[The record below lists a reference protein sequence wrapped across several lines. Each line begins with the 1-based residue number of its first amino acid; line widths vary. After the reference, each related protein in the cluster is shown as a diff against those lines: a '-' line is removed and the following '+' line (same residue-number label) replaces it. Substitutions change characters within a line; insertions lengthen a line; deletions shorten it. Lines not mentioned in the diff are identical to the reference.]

1 MPSSPEG
8 WQRFEVR
15 AVTPDGVAGAPGVVI
30 FHVEPPL
37 WRRGWVLALTALGV
51 TVAGIGFYWY
61 RSSHQVALERMRTRI
76 ATDLHDDL
84 GSSLTRV
91 SILSE
96 VARRRVADDGE
107 SSRLLN
113 EIGGAAREMIEALG
127 ESIWAIDPRRDDL
140 RSFVTRVR
148 RFAGGL
154 LDGSGIT
161 WHLRAPQD
169 GDQIKL
175 SPVER
180 RQLYLLVK
188 EALHNAARHS
198 QATTVDIQLAVS
210 GRRLSVEIR
219 DDGCGFD
226 LAASAA
232 SSPESGGHGLGSLR
246 ARAAALGASLEIDTA
261 PGRGTR
267 LFLEAR
273 LHAAGA

>member
-1 MPSSPEG
+1 
-8 WQRFEVR
+8 
-15 AVTPDGVAGAPGVVI
+15 VVI
-30 FHVEPPL
+30 FHVEPPI
-37 WRRGWVLALTALGV
+37 WRRDWVLALTALGV
-51 TVAGIGFYWY
+51 TAAGIGFYWY

-96 VARRRVADDGE
+96 VARRRVADDSE
-107 SSRLLN
+107 SSRLLS
-113 EIGGAAREMIEALG
+113 EIGGTAREMIEALG

-154 LDGSGIT
+154 LDGSGIA

-169 GDQIKL
+169 ADQVKL

-180 RQLYLLVK
+180 RQLFLLVK
-188 EALHNAARHS
+188 EALHNVARHS
-198 QATTVDIQLAVS
+198 QATTVDIQFAVS

-219 DDGCGFD
+219 DDGRGFD
-226 LAASAA
+226 PSAVN
-232 SSPESGGHGLGSLR
+232 PETGGHGLGSMR
-246 ARAAALGASLEIDTA
+246 ARAAALGAPLEIDTA

-273 LHAAGA
+273 LPAAGA